1 MLANGGMPE
10 EAASTGRQVW
20 DTGGDRR
27 GSAPPM
33 VLMYHSV
40 TPYEQD
46 PYGIT
51 VSPARFERQMR
62 WLRRRGL
69 RGVSM
74 SALLDAWS
82 AGRARGLIGLTFD
95 DGYADFLE
103 YALPVLAQYGF
114 GATTFPVAGLLG
126 GNNDWDPDG
135 PRKPL
140 MTEAQVR
147 QVAEAG
153 IEIGSHGMR
162 HVSLPGTPAAAL
174 AAEAAESRAILRAA
188 SGQDVAGFCYPFGHV
203 DAPAV
208 DAVRAAGYSYGCAMG
223 LTPETGAFAI
233 PRAFV
238 DDHDNCVHLIAKE
251 VKYRLAWVTAG
262 RANETAGKTARSL
275 PVA

>member
-1 MLANGGMPE
+1 MSGNGGMPE
-10 EAASTGRQVW
+10 EAASAGEHTW
-20 DTGGDRR
+20 AMGGDGR
-27 GSAPPM
+27 GSVPPM

-40 TPYEQD
+40 APYEQD

-51 VSPARFERQMR
+51 VSPARFERHLR

-74 SALLDAWS
+74 SALLEAWR

-114 GATTFPVAGLLG
+114 GATAFPVAGLLG

-162 HVSLPGTPAAAL
+162 HVSLPGIPAAAL
-174 AAEAAESRAILRAA
+174 AAEAVESRAILRAV
-188 SGQDVAGFCYPFGHV
+188 SGQDVAGFCYPFGHL
-203 DAPAV
+203 DTPAV
-208 DAVRAAGYSYGCAMG
+208 DAAREAGYSYCCAMG
-223 LTPETGAFAI
+223 LTPETGVFAI

-238 DDHDNCVHLIAKE
+238 DDHDYWVNLIAKE
-251 VKYRLAWVTAG
+251 VKHRLAWVSAG
-262 RANETAGKTARSL
+262 RTNKMAGKATRSL

>member
-1 MLANGGMPE
+1 MSGNGGTPE
-10 EAASTGRQVW
+10 DAARPGGHVW
-20 DTGGDRR
+20 GTGGRLR
-27 GSAPPM
+27 GPVPPM

-51 VSPARFERQMR
+51 VSPARFEHQMR

-74 SALLDAWS
+74 STLLDAWHT
-82 AGRARGLIGLTFD
+82 GRAHGLIGLTFD

-103 YALPVLAQYGF
+103 HALPVLARYGF
-114 GATTFPVAGLLG
+114 GATAFPLAGLLG

-162 HVSLPGTPAAAL
+162 HASLPGTPAAAL
-174 AAEAAESRAILRAA
+174 AAEATESRAILRAA
-188 SGQDVAGFCYPFGHV
+188 SGQDVTGFCYPFGHV

-208 DAVRAAGYSYGCAMG
+208 DAARAAGYSYGCAMR
-223 LTPETGAFAI
+223 LTPETGVFAI

-238 DDHDNCVHLIAKE
+238 DDHDNFVHLIAKE
-251 VKYRLAWVTAG
+251 VKHWLAWVTAG
-262 RANETAGKTARSL
+262 RTNELVRKATRSL